1 MHCMSWSV
9 DIDKKPFTT
18 LQIWV
23 SFHWGETSLIICE
36 SACSLC
42 ACTCAY
48 VCVCVCTCGRGVH
61 VLDNNKASEN
71 EEELNC
77 VSHFS
82 FPCFSACQKKALHF
96 EWWLRQQKVNNKP
109 CGSEE
114 RNGGRKSKKE
124 GTEESKKDRMIQ
136 ACKYQWRIHRFFFL
150 KKRPKQQ
157 TNKAKSQYQ
166 SLNNTTGH
174 ALKVKHNREKNYLYS
189 WHSYS
194 FGRTF
199 QGADLMWEHQSFS
212 STGPWQQ
219 VKVISSLLMG
229 LFTLDPRPLVFH
241 NSSFIL
247 QT

>member
-1 MHCMSWSV
+1 MYCTSQSA
-9 DIDKKPFTT
+9 DIDKKPLTT

-23 SFHWGETSLIICE
+23 SFGWGDFTNHLWKVCTASVCVHAP
-36 SACSLC
+36 AC
-42 ACTCAY
+42 Y
-48 VCVCVCTCGRGVH
+48 VCERGAH
-61 VLDNNKASEN
+61 VFDNNKASEN

-109 CGSEE
+109 CGCEE
-114 RNGGRKSKKE
+114 RNGGRRRT
-124 GTEESKKDRMIQ
+124 GGG
-136 ACKYQWRIHRFFFL
+136 
-150 KKRPKQQ
+150 KKRKCANINDKYTVFKKWPNQQ
-157 TNKAKSQYQ
+157 TNKAKSQNQ
-166 SLNNTTGH
+166 CLDNTTEH

-229 LFTLDPRPLVFH
+229 LFTLDPGPLVFH
-241 NSSFIL
+241 NSSFVV